1 MSSAAD
7 ATDTADTVT
16 ATGMTGLE
24 RPSTRRSRGRS
35 KNRSGSRSGN
45 AAGRSA
51 RKPAATATRRP
62 ATGSARGAAKARTGR
77 RRSAGGRMAR
87 LLLVAVAAVV
97 TVAFGLLLFRLTL
110 TPSPASSPYVTDNTQ
125 PGETLRLYLD
135 RPSVR
140 AAVRQ
145 IGGNFVL
152 LMPLGALLPVVVR
165 RLAGPVRIAL
175 VTFVLSLAIETAQG
189 TVVTGRSFDADDVIL
204 NTVGAVFAY
213 LVLGRR
219 LARWSSR
226 RS

>member
-1 MSSAAD
+1 MSSATD
-7 ATDTADTVT
+7 ATDAADTVT

-35 KNRSGSRSGN
+35 KNRAGSRSGN

-51 RKPAATATRRP
+51 KKPAATRRP

-77 RRSAGGRMAR
+77 PRSAGGRMAR
-87 LLLVAVAAVV
+87 LLLVVTAAVV

-165 RLAGPVRIAL
+165 RLAGPVRITL
-175 VTFVLSLAIETAQG
+175 VTFALSLAIETAQG

-204 NTVGAVFAY
+204 NTVGAVLAY

-226 RS
+226 RG